1 MKTIEEELGKVSLT
15 CNGQWNDR
23 PYERLCIVH
32 DGFYASYISRKA
44 VPAGIP
50 LSNEEY
56 WQPIAKLRED
66 LVIDYETFKKEIL
79 ELIAVVQRGLKAARI
94 VVSTMEDRDALTWEQ
109 IGVGCEVYVIETK
122 KSYILDEIT
131 PVTNAKKWHLEADSE
146 IGSKFVESF
155 SGMFPRAIAERAVAD
170 EFGINIQD
178 NYLRRNVVV
187 NYMAQVLKQY
197 FEDNAVQIL
206 EGQITPEMLS
216 ESVKQMFTASQ
227 ITNAADEEDLTVVDN
242 LLKFADKDYNVNDY
256 SGKARKYLR
265 KNMISGVNTLT
276 QDMINEPNTIYILQY
291 DYCLAGQTIELPDN
305 SIILWR
311 GGRMYDGAVKLN
323 QCRLLSNY
331 RQEDMFDK
339 ESISLDGNWAVGQ
352 ILYHPLDLG
361 EDNKQVE
368 IVGWGGSYTNDF
380 YWFWDGEKW
389 VSMGFD
395 LSVYLTRAEFE
406 AFLEKLREEME
417 KFYAW
422 LLAELKKI
430 NDHLEIHD
438 QQISELQQ
446 DITDINTRINN
457 LITEYNAKFEDIYN
471 KIGDLN
477 SSIEGSINN
486 LEQYI
491 NNKIEEILNK
501 INQSGSNISNEYK
514 QYFESNYV
522 SMFKNKIRPGTNI
535 TFVENDDGTITINA
549 AGGGS
554 GGGGLTEE
562 EVRNIINSI
571 LNNYYTKQEINDI
584 IAGLEGGGGSGGDG
598 THNVMSVTQLGEAR
612 TGKYLVMN
620 KFADSETKPSRLDVD
635 FNSLYTDIKNKLVGE
650 GFGQGGGSGQ
660 GGGVAASQIQA
671 WIAAVVPIGSIM
683 LWDTSTP
690 PNGWEVY
697 TAAQGRFVM
706 GYIPN
711 GINIYNNPK
720 QGNLDWKTVL
730 ENIKDTYDP
739 AAPGRNVSAYAF
751 YIGGTDL
758 PLHQHAVAVGKG
770 KCGDGNH
777 HVVSPGNWRF
787 ISGDLDN
794 DVRNTWP
801 YGADRSRLDNLGI
814 NRSTNWYMTGPNI
827 SNNGEM
833 TWSQISGNRWTG
845 DYLAIN
851 KLMPTIA
858 LHYIKRVS
866 NPW

>member
-79 ELIAVVQRGLKAARI
+79 ELIAVVQRGLKAVRI

-178 NYLRRNVVV
+178 NYLRRNIVV

-242 LLKFADKDYNVNDY
+242 LLKFADKDYNVNNY

-291 DYCLAGQTIELPDN
+291 DYCLAGETITLPYN

-311 GGRMYDGAVKLN
+311 GGRLYDGAIKLN

-339 ESISLDGNWAVGQ
+339 ESISLDGDWAKGQ

-368 IVGWGGSYTNDF
+368 ITGWGGTYTNDF
-380 YWFWDGEKW
+380 YWFWDEEKW

-395 LSVYLTRAEFE
+395 LSVYFTRAEFE

-422 LLAELKKI
+422 LLEELRKI
-430 NDHLEIHD
+430 NARLDEHD
-438 QQISELQQ
+438 RK
-446 DITDINTRINN
+446 IT
-457 LITEYNAKFEDIYN
+457 
-471 KIGDLN
+471 
-477 SSIEGSINN
+477 SIEGDIANINSNIDNLRNEMNNKFGDINN
-486 LEQYI
+486 IINDLSSSIGDRISNLESYI
-491 NNKIEEILNK
+491 NNKIKDILNN
-501 INQSGSNISNEYK
+501 INSSGNTITNEYK
-514 QYFESNYV
+514 QYFKSNYV
-522 SMFKNKIRPGTNI
+522 SMFKNKIKPGTNI
-535 TFVENDDGTITINA
+535 TFVENSDGTITINA
-549 AGGGS
+549 SGGGG
-554 GGGGLTEE
+554 GGGGLTEQ
-562 EVRNIINSI
+562 EVRDIVNSM

-584 IAGLEGGGGSGGDG
+584 IAGLGGGGSGTMDE
-598 THNVMSVTQLGEAR
+598 HNVMSTTQLGEAR

-620 KFADSETKPSRLDVD
+620 KFADSEAKPSKLDVD
-635 FNSLYTDIKNKLVGE
+635 FNTLYTDIKNRLVID
-650 GFGQGGGSGQ
+650 GFGQGGGT
-660 GGGVAASQIQA
+660 GGGGGLDASTVQS
-671 WIAAVVPIGSIM
+671 WIAAVMPIGSIM

-739 AAPGRNVSAYAF
+739 AAPGRNVSAYGF

-758 PLHQHAVAVGKG
+758 PLHQHAVAVGKT
-770 KCGDGNH
+770 KSGDNNH
-777 HVVSPGNWRF
+777 QVIAPSNWRF
-787 ISGDLDN
+787 ISGNLDG
-794 DVRNTWP
+794 DVKNGYP
-801 YGADRSRLDNLGI
+801 YGTDRNRLDNLGI

-833 TWSQISGNRWTG
+833 TWQQISGNRWTG